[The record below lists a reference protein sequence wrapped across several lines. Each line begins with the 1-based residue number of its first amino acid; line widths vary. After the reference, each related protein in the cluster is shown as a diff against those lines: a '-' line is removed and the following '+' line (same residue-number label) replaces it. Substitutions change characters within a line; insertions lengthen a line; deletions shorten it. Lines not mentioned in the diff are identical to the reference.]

1 MNHLLIFGNS
11 EDDLANQE
19 TGIGEGLWDKDK
31 KKEHF
36 YTMKAL
42 EPGSGAGKEKAKG
55 TESVPEIDIV
65 GLVNKGWFLGLSLVP
80 WAIEGIIYLSI

>member
-1 MNHLLIFGNS
+1 
-11 EDDLANQE
+11 
-19 TGIGEGLWDKDK
+19 
-31 KKEHF
+31 
-36 YTMKAL
+36 MKAL